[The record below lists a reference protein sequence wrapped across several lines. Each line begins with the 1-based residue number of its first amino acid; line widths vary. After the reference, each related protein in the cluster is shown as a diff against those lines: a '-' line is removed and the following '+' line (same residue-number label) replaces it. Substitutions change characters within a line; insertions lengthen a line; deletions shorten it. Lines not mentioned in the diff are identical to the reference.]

1 MFIFLIVMLI
11 LGVAALWISIWKP
24 VFYKKL
30 ANYLLIGGFISLVF
44 SLISGL
50 SGVDY
55 AIQHLN
61 ASREI
66 INIHQRFA
74 FFSIL
79 SFALVLV
86 LLFFQR
92 RKTTVFLTGI
102 VLFLSVISVVLL
114 TITGHYGGQLVYQ

>member
-1 MFIFLIVMLI
+1 M
-11 LGVAALWISIWKP
+11 WISIWKP